1 MPQFARLTV
10 IMRWAG
16 GSVRRSRRLVVLS
29 VLVAVLAGAS
39 GPSSAFAQSPAPPP
53 PSNPSDQDL
62 QRSRDAV
69 AQRAATVA
77 RLSAQLTDLD
87 NRVDELRLQLAG
99 QQEVANQALVDLQDA
114 RSAAAAA
121 SAKAASARIET
132 EAAGAAIDDVRTQL
146 DAFLAE
152 QYQNGVDLGP
162 LGLLTTANGPQDL
175 LDRAALA
182 DAVAAQQRQALDAL
196 ERARVAKANA
206 DSRARAAEDEARA
219 EAAKAQRAKSVAD
232 AAVAT
237 VRTKAE
243 AQAAQL
249 AQVQAQR
256 EDVNRQLDAATAAD
270 AGLRDQ
276 RARFLTWQE
285 QQRAAEAARQRAAQ
299 AAAAARVGP
308 RTSGGPVVRG
318 AGAVGAVIDRAM
330 SVLGTQYAWG
340 GGNGAGPTRG
350 VRDGGVAD
358 SFGDYRRVGFDCSG
372 LMIYA
377 FAAAGVPLP
386 HYSGYQYTSGRQVP
400 VSQRRAGDM
409 LFYSDG
415 DRIVHVAMYLGGG
428 RMIEA
433 PYSGSEVRIAAVRSG
448 GLMPY
453 ATRML

>member
-1 MPQFARLTV
+1 M
-10 IMRWAG
+10 
-16 GSVRRSRRLVVLS
+16 LS
-29 VLVAVLAGAS
+29 VLVAVLVGVS
-39 GPSSAFAQSPAPPP
+39 GPAYAQSPAPPP

-69 AQRAATVA
+69 TQRAATVGK
-77 RLSAQLTDLD
+77 LSAQLADLD
-87 NRVDELRLQLAG
+87 ARADALRLQLAG

-121 SAKAASARIET
+121 SAKAAGARIET
-132 EAAGAAIDDVRTQL
+132 EAAGGAIDDARTQL
-146 DAFLAE
+146 DAFLAA
-152 QYQNGVDLGP
+152 QYQNGLDIGP
-162 LGLLTTANGPQDL
+162 LGLLTTADGPEDL

-196 ERARVAKANA
+196 ERARVARANA
-206 DSRARAAEDEARA
+206 DSRARAAEAEAEA
-219 EAAKAQRAKSVAD
+219 EAAKAQRAKSAAD
-232 AAVAT
+232 AAVAVVQT
-237 VRTKAE
+237 QAQ

-256 EDVNRQLDAATAAD
+256 DDVNRQLDAATAAD

-276 RARFLTWQE
+276 RARFLAWQE
-285 QQRAAEAARQRAAQ
+285 AQRAAEAARQRAEQ
-299 AAAAARVGP
+299 AAAAAR
-308 RTSGGPVVRG
+308 SHGPVVRG

-330 SVLGTQYAWG
+330 SQLGIQYAWG
-340 GGNGAGPTRG
+340 GGNGGGPTRG

-358 SFGDYRRVGFDCSG
+358 SFGDYRRIGFDCSG

-377 FAAAGVPLP
+377 FAAAGISLP

-400 VSQRRAGDM
+400 VSQRQAGDM

-415 DRIVHVAMYLGGG
+415 DRIVHVAMYLGNG

-433 PYSGSEVRIAAVRSG
+433 PYSGSEVRIATVRSG